1 MINIVVYPFLRKER
15 TMKFKKVLIANR
27 GEIALRIIRTCRE
40 MDIEIVAVYSDVDKY
55 SLHVKFADEAYS
67 LGPPQPSESYLN
79 IKKIIGIARKA
90 KVQAIH
96 PGYGFLA
103 ENSHFAKACEN
114 GGIIFIGP
122 TSENLR
128 MLGDKLEARR
138 NVQNAGIPV
147 IPGTL
152 DEINNERDILKAA
165 NQIGYPVV
173 IKAADGGGGKGIRI
187 ISSQKEIPSAFRLAK
202 EEALSAFGSSRM
214 YLEKYIEGAR
224 HIEFQILAD
233 NFGNVVHLG
242 ERECSIQRR
251 FQKLIEETPSPALTE
266 ALRKKMANAA
276 VKVAKAVKYCNAGT
290 VEFLL
295 SPDGNFYFLEVN
307 TRLQVEHPVT
317 EMVTGTDIVKHQLKI
332 AMGERLAFSQK
343 GGMDKLVC
351 PCNVGTSIECRIY
364 AEDPYNG
371 FLPSTGTI
379 RLHQLPSGAGIRVES
394 SIFNGMEV
402 LPYYD
407 PLIGKLIVWG
417 EDRRT
422 AINRMRTALSEFRIS
437 GIKTTISFFE
447 RVFKDKKFID
457 GDISTKYV
465 EKFMKK
471 RIHTPIPSFKRGERG
486 VSEVNRKIA
495 AIIAVLA
502 TGRGTLQRAPTLREE
517 YDHTLSP
524 WVLATRQE
532 LGRVKRCNSILQ
544 EL

>member
-1 MINIVVYPFLRKER
+1 M
-15 TMKFKKVLIANR
+15 MKFKKVLIANR

-40 MDIEIVAVYSDVDKY
+40 MGLRTVAIYSDVDKY
-55 SLHVKFADEAYS
+55 SLHVKFADETYPIGA
-67 LGPPQPSESYLN
+67 PQPSESYLN
-79 IKKIIGIARKA
+79 IKKIIGIAKKVR
-90 KVQAIH
+90 VQAIH

-103 ENSHFAKACEN
+103 ENPQFAQACEEA
-114 GGIIFIGP
+114 GIVFIGP

-128 MLGDKLEARR
+128 MLGDKLEARH
-138 NVQNAGIPV
+138 NVRGAGIPI
-147 IPGTL
+147 IPGIL
-152 DEINNERDILKAA
+152 EELNDENGFISAA

-173 IKAADGGGGKGIRI
+173 IKAVDGGGGKGIRI
-187 ISSQKEIPSAFRLAK
+187 VSSQKEIPSALRLAR

-251 FQKLIEETPSPALTE
+251 FQKLIEETPSPVLTD

-276 VKVAKAVKYCNAGT
+276 VKVAQTVKYRNAGT

-317 EMVTGTDIVKHQLKI
+317 EMVTGIDIVKQQLKI
-332 AMGERLAFSQK
+332 AMGEKLAFSQK

-351 PCNVGTSIECRIY
+351 PCNVGASIECRIY

-371 FLPSTGTI
+371 FLPSTGII
-379 RLHQLPSGAGIRVES
+379 RLHQLPCGAGVRVES

-407 PLIGKLIVWG
+407 PLIGKLIAWG

-422 AINRMRTALSEFRIS
+422 AINRMRTALREFRIS

-447 RVFKDKKFID
+447 CVLEDKKFIK

-465 EKFMKK
+465 EKFMK
-471 RIHTPIPSFKRGERG
+471 RG
-486 VSEVNRKIA
+486 VVARTNLFVREKEISKKIA
-495 AIIAVLA
+495 AITAVMVA
-502 TGRGTLQRAPTLREE
+502 GRGELSFAPTPMPQDSRL
-517 YDHTLSP
+517 TP
-524 WVLATRQE
+524 WVLATKMESTRLLEKCWQ
-532 LGRVKRCNSILQ
+532 KKN
-544 EL
+544 